1 MTERERHFSFYQNR
15 QCEYFPCHE
24 GADENTFNCL
34 FCYCPLYA
42 LGKMCG
48 GNYRYTENGFKDCT
62 GCTFPHGKGNYEKVL
77 ERYED
82 IVELIGYIDESF
94 GKGLIDEKKN
104 RER

>member
-1 MTERERHFSFYQNR
+1 MMDRERHFSFYQNR

-24 GADENTFNCL
+24 GADEDNFNCL

-48 GNYRYTENGFKDCT
+48 GNYSYTENGFKDCT
-62 GCTFPHGKGNYEKVL
+62 NCSFPHRKGNYEKVL

-82 IVELIGYIDESF
+82 IVELIGYIDESY
-94 GKGLIDEKKN
+94 GKGLIDVKRN
-104 RER
+104 RQR